1 MLCKCADWQ
10 KFFHN
15 QLLVERKIPTR
26 LRNFNQINLYAI
38 HKMHFTLYNGDISK
52 KEAIAMEMTIGK
64 RIAALRREKD
74 LKQDDLAQMLEV
86 SPQAVSKWEND
97 QTCPDISLLPKL
109 AKILGVTVDELLS
122 GKQELQPVVT
132 LVPEEQRKDI
142 KDMMLRI
149 VVDSHDG
156 DKVRVNLP
164 MALVQVAMDMGMEMP
179 QVSGNNAL
187 KGIDWMQIMDLV
199 RHGAMGNLV
208 EVESADGDAVRI
220 FVE

>member
-1 MLCKCADWQ
+1 
-10 KFFHN
+10 
-15 QLLVERKIPTR
+15 
-26 LRNFNQINLYAI
+26 
-38 HKMHFTLYNGDISK
+38 
-52 KEAIAMEMTIGK
+52 MEMTIGK
-64 RIAALRREKD
+64 RIAALRRETN

-109 AKILGVTVDELLS
+109 AKILGVSVDELLS

-132 LVPEEQRKDI
+132 LVPEDQRKDI
-142 KDMMLRI
+142 KDLTLRI
-149 VVDSHDG
+149 VVDSADG

-164 MALVQVAMDMGMEMP
+164 MALVQLAMEMGMEMP
-179 QVSGNNAL
+179 QVSGNDAL
-187 KGIDWMQIMDLV
+187 KDIDWAQVMELV

-208 EVESADGDAVRI
+208 EVESADGDIVRI

>member
-1 MLCKCADWQ
+1 
-10 KFFHN
+10 
-15 QLLVERKIPTR
+15 
-26 LRNFNQINLYAI
+26 
-38 HKMHFTLYNGDISK
+38 
-52 KEAIAMEMTIGK
+52 MEMTIGK
-64 RIAALRREKD
+64 RIAALRREKG

-97 QTCPDISLLPKL
+97 QTCPDIALLPKL
-109 AKILGVTVDELLS
+109 AQILGGSVDELLS
-122 GKQELQPVVT
+122 GKQEMQPAVT

-149 VVDSHDG
+149 MVDSKNG

-164 MALVQVAMDMGMEMP
+164 MALVQVAMERGMEMP
-179 QVSGNNAL
+179 QISGNAAL
-187 KGIDWMQIMDLV
+187 KNIDWMQIMELV

-208 EVESADGDAVRI
+208 EVESADGDTVRI

>member
-1 MLCKCADWQ
+1 
-10 KFFHN
+10 
-15 QLLVERKIPTR
+15 
-26 LRNFNQINLYAI
+26 
-38 HKMHFTLYNGDISK
+38 
-52 KEAIAMEMTIGK
+52 MEMTIGK
-64 RIAALRREKD
+64 RIAALRREKN

-109 AKILGVTVDELLS
+109 AKILGVSVDELLS

-132 LVPEEQRKDI
+132 LVPEDQRKDI
-142 KDMMLRI
+142 KDMVLRI
-149 VVDSHDG
+149 VVDSADG

-164 MALVQVAMDMGMEMP
+164 MALVQLAMEMGMEMP
-179 QVSGNNAL
+179 QVSGNDAL
-187 KGIDWMQIMDLV
+187 KDIDWAQVMDLV

-208 EVESADGDAVRI
+208 EVESADGDIVRI